1 MSRGR
6 TDKENVSLGG
16 APPLRSRQ
24 QAGLATGPIDAD
36 PVGALCAD
44 LEGDAFKG
52 LWLIQGLA
60 DAPPVA
66 EPWVWRWK
74 LIRRYLDRAGEVMSL
89 ADSPVRRAL
98 LLWNPSARDH
108 WDATNTLTA
117 AVQMMMPG
125 ETVTT
130 HRHIHSAMRFIT
142 HGKGATTTVNGERIS
157 LGVGDLVLTPN
168 WHWHD
173 HANES
178 SEPVI
183 WMDGLDRTLV
193 KLLDAIYFEVYP
205 GGGYQP
211 VTHTSAGPVD
221 GQAPDFRQAPGG
233 TDTSRFSPQF
243 AYRWEDTWKKLRDLE
258 KRGEASPFDD
268 LVSEFRNPVNGGHV
282 TPTMGCVIQML
293 RPGVHTLAHQ
303 HSSSAVYHVFRGR
316 GWSVIG
322 GKRYDWSEGD
332 YLALPGRVW
341 HEHAN
346 ASASEPAILFSIT
359 DVPAFEALALLR
371 EQAYTLNGGR
381 QQEG

>member
-6 TDKENVSLGG
+6 TDKAYVPLGG
-16 APPLRSRQ
+16 APPLRLKQGTSPR
-24 QAGLATGPIDAD
+24 AD
-36 PVGALCAD
+36 QSPVDALCAD
-44 LEGDAFKG
+44 LEYDALKG
-52 LWLIQGLA
+52 LWLVQGLA
-60 DAPPVA
+60 DAPATAQPH
-66 EPWVWRWK
+66 VWRREI
-74 LIRRYLDRAGEVMSL
+74 IRRYLDRAGEVMNL

-98 LLWNPSARDH
+98 LLWNPGARDH

-142 HGKGATTTVNGERIS
+142 HGNGATTTVNGERIS

-211 VTHTSAGPVD
+211 VTRTSGGPGDSQAGNFLP
-221 GQAPDFRQAPGG
+221 PPGE
-233 TDTSRFSPQF
+233 TDASRFSPQF
-243 AYRWEDTWKKLRDLE
+243 AYRWDDTWNMLRDLE

-293 RPGVHTLAHQ
+293 RPGVHTRAHQ

-316 GWSVIG
+316 GWSVID
-322 GKRYDWSEGD
+322 GKRHDWSEGD
-332 YLALPGRVW
+332 YFALPGRLW

-346 ASASEPAILFSIT
+346 ASASDPAILFSIT
-359 DVPAFEALALLR
+359 DVSAFEALALLR
-371 EQAYTLNGGR
+371 EEAYAVNGGR